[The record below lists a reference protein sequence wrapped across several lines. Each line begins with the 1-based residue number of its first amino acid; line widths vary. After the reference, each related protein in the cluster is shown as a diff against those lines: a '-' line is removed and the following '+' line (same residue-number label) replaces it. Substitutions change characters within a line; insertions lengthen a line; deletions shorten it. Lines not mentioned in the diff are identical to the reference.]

1 MVTWLIG
8 WFADWLIGW
17 LNGRLVGWL
26 AGRLGG
32 WLTSRMVG
40 SFFIG
45 KLVSSSVF
53 WLAGWV
59 YYSFKNYKKFKR
71 LYNLNSYMN
80 SLIIFSKIFKSIFT
94 LEFKLLKKC
103 KLSQFNNKFY
113 FFFNEKLFFKKS
125 IHYFTIFKWFLIYKY
140 TKMKFNN
147 YVLVVH

>member
-1 MVTWLIG
+1 MVGWLIIWIIGWLVSIVKYLVTWLIG

-80 SLIIFSKIFKSIFT
+80 SLIIFS
-94 LEFKLLKKC
+94 
-103 KLSQFNNKFY
+103 
-113 FFFNEKLFFKKS
+113 
-125 IHYFTIFKWFLIYKY
+125 
-140 TKMKFNN
+140 
-147 YVLVVH
+147 